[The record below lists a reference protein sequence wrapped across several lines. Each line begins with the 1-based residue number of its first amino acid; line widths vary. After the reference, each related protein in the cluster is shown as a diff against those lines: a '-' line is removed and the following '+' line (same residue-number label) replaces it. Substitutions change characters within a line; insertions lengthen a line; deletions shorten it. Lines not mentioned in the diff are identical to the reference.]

1 MNVAD
6 CWKVCNYHGL
16 FNGRKINYYSN
27 EEQIMPIR
35 KLFAGVLSFQ
45 LLAFADSFKKTNISS
60 IPITILMQ
68 EDSPGQ
74 VSSPTSSG
82 KNQISFCTS
91 SSSGLSSH
99 TDSNGVVHFPVP
111 FSPAKGSRCGI
122 KPRRCSLCHVEGKAN
137 SGGWARHSC
146 NVCNKAFCCPSV

>member
-1 MNVAD
+1 
-6 CWKVCNYHGL
+6 
-16 FNGRKINYYSN
+16 
-27 EEQIMPIR
+27 MPIQ
-35 KLFAGVLSFQ
+35 KFFGVLSFQ
-45 LLAFADSFKKTNISS
+45 HLAFADSFKKQTNISS

-68 EDSPGQ
+68 EESPGQ

-82 KNQISFCTS
+82 KNQISFCTL

-122 KPRRCSLCHVEGKAN
+122 KPRC
-137 SGGWARHSC
+137 
-146 NVCNKAFCCPSV
+146 

>member
-1 MNVAD
+1 MIDKHNQARQFELHLEKCWVTLDPYFRLHTTIIGMNVAD

-27 EEQIMPIR
+27 EEQIMPIP
-35 KLFAGVLSFQ
+35 KFAGVLSFQ
-45 LLAFADSFKKTNISS
+45 LLAFADSLKKTNISS

-82 KNQISFCTS
+82 KKSDIILYIVFFR
-91 SSSGLSSH
+91 L
-99 TDSNGVVHFPVP
+99 
-111 FSPAKGSRCGI
+111 I
-122 KPRRCSLCHVEGKAN
+122 KSYR
-137 SGGWARHSC
+137 
-146 NVCNKAFCCPSV
+146 F

>member
-1 MNVAD
+1 MIDKHNQARQFELHLEKCWVTLDPYFRLCTTIIGMTVAD

-16 FNGRKINYYSN
+16 FNGHKINYYSN

-68 EDSPGQ
+68 DDSPGQ

-82 KNQISFCTS
+82 KIRYHFVHCLLQAYQVIQILM
-91 SSSGLSSH
+91 G
-99 TDSNGVVHFPVP
+99 
-111 FSPAKGSRCGI
+111 
-122 KPRRCSLCHVEGKAN
+122 
-137 SGGWARHSC
+137 
-146 NVCNKAFCCPSV
+146 